1 MITTEASGFRSKE
14 QVLIDLAQAFPF
26 SPEALE
32 ANRQGKLAKEQFKKY
47 IGRCSRPATMAVV
60 CFLAPL
66 VFWTAITAGKLQVS
80 FDEAFPVFLSN
91 LVHVSQLAASQG
103 KWGAF
108 VTLTTTI
115 VFLGLAF
122 FMASRIS
129 IPLYF
134 DLLDRKV
141 TTQEARLIAHE
152 DQVLRENGRDPI
164 EKYYFGV
171 KGRYYEVN
179 LGSYRALESGSVYL
193 LYLLPRSDLLV
204 SLEPKISR

>member
-1 MITTEASGFRSKE
+1 MISEASGYRSKE
-14 QVLIDLAQAFPF
+14 QVLIDLSKAFPF

-80 FDEAFPVFLSN
+80 FDAAFPIFLNN
-91 LVHVSQLAASQG
+91 LVHVSELAAAQG
-103 KWGAF
+103 KWSAF
-108 VTLTTTI
+108 VMVSTTI
-115 VFLGLAF
+115 AFLGLAF

-129 IPLYF
+129 VALYF

-141 TTQEARLIAHE
+141 TSQEARLVTHE
-152 DQVLRENGRDPI
+152 DQIMRENGRDPI
-164 EKYYFGV
+164 EKYFFGV

-179 LGSYRALESGSVYL
+179 LASYRALESGSVYL
-193 LYLLPRSDLLV
+193 LYLLPLSDLLV
-204 SLEPKISR
+204 SLEPKIGR

>member
-1 MITTEASGFRSKE
+1 MISDATGFRSKE
-14 QVLIDLAQAFPF
+14 QVLIDLSKAFPF

-32 ANRQGKLAKEQFKKY
+32 VNRQGKLAKEQFKKY
-47 IGRCSRPATMAVV
+47 IGRCSRPATMALV

-66 VFWTAITAGKLQVS
+66 IFWTAITAGKQQIS
-80 FDEAFPVFLSN
+80 FDAAFPMFLNN
-91 LVHVSQLAASQG
+91 LVHVGELAAAQG
-103 KWGAF
+103 KWTAF
-108 VTLTTTI
+108 VTLGTTI
-115 VFLGLAF
+115 AFLGLAF

-141 TTQEARLIAHE
+141 TMQEARLVAHD
-152 DQVLRENGRDPI
+152 DQTMRENGRDPI

-179 LGSYRALESGSVYL
+179 LASYRALDSGSVYL

-204 SLEPKISR
+204 SLEPKISH